1 MEQTTTIEVKMN
13 NCFNHFSQNNNTTGG
28 EPRMTSLE
36 IATLTG
42 KQHSHVMEAIRK
54 MEPAWEKTCGLKFE
68 LTSRTIVQPNGG
80 TREGSN

>member
-13 NCFNHFSQNNNTTGG
+13 NCFNHFNKENNNAADS

-54 MEPAWEKTCGLKFE
+54 MEPA
-68 LTSRTIVQPNGG
+68 
-80 TREGSN
+80 